1 MYTLTVLKHNLAL
14 AEKAI
19 ARLVNKAEKLGL
31 QIPTYKIGQPH
42 NKLLEQFHSVDGIE
56 WAELV
61 ACEMIDLVFDRDPH
75 EALIFDGWHVKGVV
89 DRKTG
94 VLLSH
99 GATEDEFQR
108 AKTFYCEHCKTRV
121 RRNRVYLLS
130 KGGEVKIVGST
141 CADDFTGVSG
151 IANALACMSQLRDIT
166 NRYSDES
173 VGGGERF
180 LNSVFLMSIIC
191 MIARVDKG
199 YMSAKAFED
208 ISTIAMARSWLARSP
223 AIVRHYGKATEEDE
237 TEAKTI
243 LAWGRTLNTEISTL
257 EGNIA
262 RLSHVEYTSARNI
275 GLFGALYASYYQTKE
290 AAKKAAN
297 VTSEWVGQVKERR
310 DFGAG
315 TIQKLKPTVSEY
327 GEGHL
332 VIIHLDTGHVLKW
345 FSSRRIEQRVGDR
358 VTVKATITGHEE
370 YQGIKQTR
378 INRADLGS
386 P

>member
-1 MYTLTVLKHNLAL
+1 M

-19 ARLVNKAEKLGL
+19 ARLINKAEKLGL
-31 QIPTYKIGQPH
+31 QIPSYKVGETH
-42 NKLLEQFHSVDGIE
+42 NKLLERFHSVDGVQWSEIE
-56 WAELV
+56 AT
-61 ACEMIDLVFDRDPH
+61 EMIDLVFERNPH
-75 EALIFDGWHVKGVV
+75 DALIFDGWKIKGVV
-89 DRKTG
+89 DRTTG
-94 VLLSH
+94 VLLAH
-99 GATEDEFQR
+99 GATEEEFQKAR
-108 AKTFYCEHCKTRV
+108 TFCCDHCKTKVKRS
-121 RRNRVYLLS
+121 RVYLLE
-130 KGGEVKIVGST
+130 KGGDVKIVGST
-141 CADDFTGVSG
+141 CADDFTGTTG
-151 IANALACMSQLRDIT
+151 IANSLACMSQLKDIT
-166 NRYSDES
+166 SRFSDES

-180 LNSVFLMSIIC
+180 LAAVFMMSIIC
-191 MIARVDKG
+191 MIARIDKG
-199 YMSAKAFED
+199 YMSARQFED

-223 AIVRHYGKATEEDE
+223 AIIRHYGKPTEGDSD
-237 TEAKTI
+237 EAKTI
-243 LAWGRTLNTEISTL
+243 ITWGQTLNPEISTL

-262 RLSHVEYTSARNI
+262 RLSRVEFSSERNI

-297 VTSEWVGQVKERR
+297 VKSEWLGQVKERR

-315 TIQKLKPTVSEY
+315 VIQKLKPTVSDY

-345 FSSRRIEQRVGDR
+345 FSSRRIEQQVGDR
-358 VTVKATITGHEE
+358 VNVKATITAHEE

>member
-1 MYTLTVLKHNLAL
+1 M

-19 ARLVNKAEKLGL
+19 ARLINKAEKLGL
-31 QIPTYKIGQPH
+31 QIPSYKVGETH
-42 NKLLEQFHSVDGIE
+42 NKLLERFHSVDGVQWSEIE
-56 WAELV
+56 AT
-61 ACEMIDLVFDRDPH
+61 EMIDLVFERNPH
-75 EALIFDGWHVKGVV
+75 DALIFDGWSIKGVV

-108 AKTFYCEHCKTRV
+108 AKTFYCEHCKTRG

-243 LAWGRTLNTEISTL
+243 LAWGKTLNTEISTL

-262 RLSHVEYTSARNI
+262 RLSHVEYTSQRNI

-290 AAKKAAN
+290 AAKRAAS
-297 VTSEWVGQVKERR
+297 VKSEWVGQIKERR

-315 TIQKLKPTVSEY
+315 VIQKLKPTVSDY

-345 FSSRRIEQRVGDR
+345 FSSRRIEQQVGDR
-358 VTVKATITGHEE
+358 VNVKATITAHEE